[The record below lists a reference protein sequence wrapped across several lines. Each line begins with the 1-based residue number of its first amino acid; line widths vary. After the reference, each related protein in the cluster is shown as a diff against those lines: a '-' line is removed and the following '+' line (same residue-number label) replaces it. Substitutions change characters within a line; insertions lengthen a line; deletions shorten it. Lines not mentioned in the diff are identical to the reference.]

1 MHLRFLKI
9 FCDVVD
15 LGSFS
20 RAAKA
25 NDVSQ
30 SNASQVV
37 HHLEEHLGV
46 QLIDRSRRPFLVTSE
61 GKRFHEGCRVIVQRY
76 DDLEREVRSLHEAA
90 AARLTVASIYSVGLA
105 HMSGYLREFLAAHP
119 RADVRLE
126 YVHPHRVY
134 EAVDHGEADLGLVS
148 YPEES
153 SSLGTL
159 PWRTEP
165 MVLVCYPQHP
175 LTRRHS
181 VPLEAL
187 RGEPF
192 VAFQAGLKIREEI
205 DRVLA
210 LHRVPTRVAL
220 EFDNIETIKRAIEIG
235 AGISLLP
242 EPTIAREIES
252 GTLVQVEIEGRPL
265 VRPLGIIHRRDRK
278 LSETAQ
284 RFIELLQSESL
295 RTSADDVP
303 SAALSESNGHN
314 GKPGRKRTPVEH

>member
-1 MHLRFLKI
+1 MAAVLPHSDEMMNLASGGIFSLR
-9 FCDVVD
+9 
-15 LGSFS
+15 
-20 RAAKA
+20 
-25 NDVSQ
+25 
-30 SNASQVV
+30 
-37 HHLEEHLGV
+37 
-46 QLIDRSRRPFLVTSE
+46 
-61 GKRFHEGCRVIVQRY
+61 
-76 DDLEREVRSLHEAA
+76 
-90 AARLTVASIYSVGLA
+90 
-105 HMSGYLREFLAAHP
+105 
-119 RADVRLE
+119 
-126 YVHPHRVY
+126 
-134 EAVDHGEADLGLVS
+134 
-148 YPEES
+148 
-153 SSLGTL
+153 
-159 PWRTEP
+159 
-165 MVLVCYPQHP
+165 YPQHP

-210 LHRVPTRVAL
+210 LHRVPIRIAL

-252 GTLVQVEIEGRPL
+252 GTLVQVAIEGQLL

-284 RFIELLQSESL
+284 RFIELLQSASL

-303 SAALSESNGHN
+303 IAALSESNGHN
-314 GKPGRKRTPVEH
+314 GKPSRKRTPVEH